1 MSPRRRDPE
10 RSTRVSRRQLGLAAF
25 ALLPGVSLLAAPLK
39 PARLPELKG
48 PPLLQDDIEHV
59 AITSVD
65 GLKVGH
71 HTRADRPTGCTV
83 ILAEEGAVGGVAV
96 RGAAPGTR
104 DTELLRPENT
114 IEAIHA
120 VLLSGGSAFGLAAA
134 DGVMRF
140 LRDRGIGLPTGGG
153 PVPIVPGAVLY
164 DLGVGGNSYPDAD
177 DGAAAAAAAAAASP
191 EEGSVGAG
199 AGATVGKILGMD
211 RAMKGGIGTAGYR
224 FDDGTV
230 VAAIVAVN
238 CRGDVRDPATGRI
251 VAGARSEDGGFLNA
265 ERALLGGTDSA
276 PNPAENTTIGLVAT
290 NRTLTKAQCNRL
302 AGVAHDGL
310 ARAVVPAH
318 TYYDGDT
325 LFAMAT
331 GTQGPLEPSD
341 NDRLDVAAAAAV
353 VESILRAVRLA
364 SGVPGIPS
372 VAELGTA

>member
-1 MSPRRRDPE
+1 MNPRRRVP
-10 RSTRVSRRQLGLAAF
+10 RGSTLLSRRKLGLAAV
-25 ALLPGVSLLAAPLK
+25 ALLPGASLLAAPLRSV
-39 PARLPELKG
+39 RLPELKG
-48 PPLLQDDIEHV
+48 PPLPQDNAEHV

-71 HTRADRPTGCTV
+71 HTRTDRPTGCTV
-83 ILAEEGAVGGVAV
+83 ILAEAGAVGGVAV

-104 DTELLRPENT
+104 ETELLRPENM
-114 IEAIHA
+114 IAAIHA
-120 VLLSGGSAFGLAAA
+120 VLLTGGSAFGLAAA

-140 LRDRGIGLPTGGG
+140 LRDRGIGFPTGGG

-164 DLGVGGNSYPDAD
+164 DLGLGGNSYPDAD
-177 DGAAAAAAAAAASP
+177 DGAAAAAAASTAIP

-199 AGATVGKILGMD
+199 AGATVGKMLGMGQ
-211 RAMKGGIGTAGYR
+211 AMKGGIGTAGYR

-230 VAAIVAVN
+230 VAAIIAVN

-251 VAGARSEDGGFLNA
+251 VAGARREDGGFVNA
-265 ERALLGGTDSA
+265 EAAILGGATGA

-331 GTQGPLEPSD
+331 GTQGPVGRSD
-341 NDRLDVAAAAAV
+341 TDRLDVAAAAAV
-353 VESILRAVRLA
+353 AESILRAVRLA
-364 SGVPGIPS
+364 TGVSGIPS
-372 VAELGTA
+372 AAELGTA

>member
-1 MSPRRRDPE
+1 MSHRRRFS
-10 RSTRVSRRQLGLAAF
+10 RGSTLLSRRKLGLAAL
-25 ALLPGVSLLAAPLK
+25 ALLPGVPLLAAPPK
-39 PARLPELKG
+39 PIRSPELKG
-48 PPLLQDDIEHV
+48 PPLPQDNTEHV
-59 AITSVD
+59 AITAID

-104 DTELLRPENT
+104 ETALLRPENT
-114 IEAIHA
+114 IAAIHA
-120 VLLSGGSAFGLAAA
+120 VLLTGGSAFGLAAA

-140 LRDRGIGLPTGGG
+140 LRDRGIGEPTGGG
-153 PVPIVPGAVLY
+153 PVPIVPAAVLY
-164 DLGVGGNSYPDAD
+164 DLGLGGNSYPDAD
-177 DGAAAAAAAAAASP
+177 DGAAAAAAASTANP

-199 AGATVGKILGMD
+199 AGATVGKMLGMGQ
-211 RAMKGGIGTAGYR
+211 AMKGGIGTAGYR
-224 FDDGTV
+224 FADGTV
-230 VAAIVAVN
+230 VAAMIAVN

-251 VAGARSEDGGFLNA
+251 VAGARSADGGFMNA
-265 ERALLGGTDSA
+265 EKVLLGGTDST

-290 NRTLTKAQCNRL
+290 NRTLTKAQCTRL

-331 GTQGPLEPSD
+331 GTQGPVGRSD
-341 NDRLDVAAAAAV
+341 TDRLDVAAAAAV

-364 SGVPGIPS
+364 SGIPGIPS